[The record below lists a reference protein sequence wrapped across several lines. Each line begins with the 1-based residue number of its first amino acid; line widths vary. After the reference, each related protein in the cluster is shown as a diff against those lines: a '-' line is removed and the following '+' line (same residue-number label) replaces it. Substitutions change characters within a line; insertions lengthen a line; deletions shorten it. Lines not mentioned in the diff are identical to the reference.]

1 MRIKD
6 LKGILDKNQIPK
18 VDYSLTEE
26 DPPLVEVVVCLR
38 RKSEGFDVFVVERN
52 KTIVSEEYQTEE
64 EACKA
69 FLKLLNIAA

>member
-26 DPPLVEVVVCLR
+26 DPPLPE
-38 RKSEGFDVFVVERN
+38 
-52 KTIVSEEYQTEE
+52 T
-64 EACKA
+64 
-69 FLKLLNIAA
+69 